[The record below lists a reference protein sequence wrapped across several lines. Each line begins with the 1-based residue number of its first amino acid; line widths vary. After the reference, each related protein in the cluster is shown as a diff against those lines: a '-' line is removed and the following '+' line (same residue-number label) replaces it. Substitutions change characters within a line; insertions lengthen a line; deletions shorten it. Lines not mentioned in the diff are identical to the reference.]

1 MSSLS
6 YALVTPARNEAENL
20 ARLATC
26 LADQTVTP
34 TEWVIVDNGSTD
46 ETAAVAAELA
56 QRQPWVR
63 AIAQPADEGV
73 VRGRPVVRAF
83 QAGLRA
89 LRMLPD
95 VVVKLDADVSFGPDY
110 FERLLAAF
118 EADPRLGIASGSAY
132 ELDGAGE
139 WRQQFSTGSS
149 VWGATRAYRLRCLE
163 DVQPLDEEMGWD
175 GIDRL
180 KANMLG
186 WRTTTVLDLPFRHH
200 RQEGERDGV
209 RRKAWAA
216 QGRVSHYMGYRFW
229 YMVLRALHHARR
241 EPAALAMIGA
251 HAAAA
256 VRRRPRC
263 PDRAVREYLRQEQR
277 LGTVLV
283 RRREA
288 LGKTRPSP
296 SS

>member
-1 MSSLS
+1 MSSHS
-6 YALVTPARNEAENL
+6 YALVTPARNESENL
-20 ARLATC
+20 GRLASC
-26 LADQTVTP
+26 LVAQTVTP
-34 TEWVIVDNGSTD
+34 TEWVIVDNGSID
-46 ETAAVAAELA
+46 ATAVVAAELA
-56 QRQPWVR
+56 ARHPWVR
-63 AIAQPADEGV
+63 VITQPAEEGL

-89 LRMLPD
+89 LQTRPD
-95 VVVKLDADVSFGPDY
+95 VIVKLDADVSFGRDY
-110 FERLLAAF
+110 FERLLDAFAAD
-118 EADPRLGIASGSAY
+118 ERLGIASGSAF
-132 ELDGAGE
+132 ELDAAGE
-139 WRQQFSTGSS
+139 WRQQFSTGTS
-149 VWGATRAYRLRCLE
+149 VWGATRAYRRQCLD

-186 WRTTTVLDLPFRHH
+186 WRTATVLDLPFRHH
-200 RQEGERDGV
+200 RLEGERDGA

-256 VRRRPRC
+256 LRRRPRC
-263 PDRAVREYLRQEQR
+263 PDRAVRDYLRREQR

-288 LGKTRPSP
+288 LGKAHPS
-296 SS
+296 